1 MGCGLSYLTICYFIC
16 CLQYFNAYFIP
27 KSLFKSQNN
36 IKLHSQKNDKNHNEI
51 TLSNLVNGISVSKTI
66 EIHALTKEMEA
77 KGETVYS
84 LCVGEPDYQ
93 PPIQVIDATINA
105 VKQDKT
111 KYTAVN
117 GELELRTG
125 ITNDLKLRK
134 NLDYDPTEIVVSSGA
149 KQSVMQALMAVVNA
163 DDEVLIIAPYWPS
176 YPDMVRICG
185 ASPVILKATADNNYW
200 PTPDELRAKLLNHP
214 KTSAIILCN
223 PSNPTGCVS
232 KEDSLKD
239 TAKILKEFPHIT
251 TISDEIYEQL
261 CYDDIKHVSLA
272 SIEGMKDHCVV
283 INGFSKSHSMTGY
296 RIGYA
301 AAPIHVAKA
310 MSKLQSQITSCAS
323 SVSQAASIAALSVP
337 DTWIDDR
344 VIELQ
349 SKRDLAYNLLQEI
362 DGITCVKPSG
372 AFYLLPDISS
382 YFGKMLYTDSSE
394 GGSGIV
400 IDSSLTMCLELLR
413 VYNVA
418 LVPGEAFGAPNT
430 LRISYAASTSL
441 IKTALSK
448 FKQFLERLEN

>member
-1 MGCGLSYLTICYFIC
+1 MLKIENIDFSYGASKILFQLSMLANEGSVTCI
-16 CLQYFNAYFIP
+16 LGRNGVG
-27 KSLFKSQNN
+27 KS
-36 IKLHSQKNDKNHNEI
+36 
-51 TLSNLVNGISVSKTI
+51 TLLKTI
-66 EIHALTKEMEA
+66 M
-77 KGETVYS
+77 
-84 LCVGEPDYQ
+84 
-93 PPIQVIDATINA
+93 
-105 VKQDKT
+105 
-111 KYTAVN
+111 
-117 GELELRTG
+117 G
-125 ITNDLKLRK
+125 IEKSNSGDILLNDLKIQKYTPAQRARNGIAYVPQGREIFPLLTVEE
-134 NLDYDPTEIVVSSGA
+134 NLQTGY
-149 KQSVMQALMAVVNA
+149 SV
-163 DDEVLIIAPYWPS
+163 
-176 YPDMVRICG
+176 
-185 ASPVILKATADNNYW
+185 LKRND
-200 PTPDELRAKLLNHP
+200 R
-214 KTSAIILCN
+214 
-223 PSNPTGCVS
+223 V
-232 KEDSLKD
+232 
-239 TAKILKEFPHIT
+239 
-251 TISDEIYEQL
+251 ISDEIYEQL